1 MKKTSKIAL
10 STIILT
16 IILSIFIC
24 NNIKVYAA
32 DKLSINAKSA
42 LIVERNTGKVIY
54 EKDSNTQNYPA
65 SVTKIL
71 TAIIVIENCKLTDK
85 VTVSKEAISQVPSEY
100 IVVPLVPGEE
110 ITVEDLLYALMLKS
124 ANDAAY
130 ALAEHV
136 GGSVEGFAD
145 IMNKKANEI
154 GCKNSHFVN
163 PNGIHNNDHYT
174 SAYDL
179 YLISNYAMKN
189 ETFAKIVST
198 YQYTLH
204 STNKH
209 PSSNSV
215 MTNTN
220 QFINP
225 GSGFYNK
232 IVKGIKTGT
241 TNQAGNCLITDS
253 EKDGLEFITVVL
265 GADTSN
271 SKFSETKKMID
282 YSFNN
287 YELAKVQEK
296 GNVITSVQID
306 KATEETKDLKL
317 AIDDDVIAMKNVEIK
332 LDEIQPEINISSEL
346 VAPIKAGQEIGT
358 VKYSI
363 DGLEYSAKLVAV
375 NDVVKRT
382 YYKEIGIA
390 ISVALVLIVF
400 IGMILKKS
408 KKYKKRKRR
417 KELKV

>member
-1 MKKTSKIAL
+1 MKRISKFF
-10 STIILT
+10 ILT
-16 IILSIFIC
+16 LIINILIF
-24 NNIKVYAA
+24 NTLAVYATEQ
-32 DKLSINAKSA
+32 LSINAKSA
-42 LIVERNTGKVIY
+42 LIVEKKTGKVIY

-85 VTVSKEAISQVPSEY
+85 VTVSKEAISQVPTEY
-100 IVVPLVPGEE
+100 IVAPLVAGEE

-163 PNGIHNNDHYT
+163 PNGIHNKDHYT
-174 SAYDL
+174 TAYDL

-189 ETFAKIVST
+189 ETFTKIVST
-198 YQYTLH
+198 YQYTLKA
-204 STNKH
+204 TNKH
-209 PSSNSV
+209 PSSNRV

-225 GSGFYNK
+225 SSSFYNK

-241 TNQAGNCLITDS
+241 TGPAGNCLVTDS
-253 EKDGLEFITVVL
+253 AKDGLEFITVIL

-271 SKFSETKKMID
+271 SKFTETKKMID

-287 YELAKVQEK
+287 YEIAKIQEK

-306 KATEETKDLKL
+306 KATEETKMLKL
-317 AIDDDVIAMKNVEIK
+317 AINDDIIAMKNKEIK
-332 LDEIQPEINISSEL
+332 MDEIEPEINISSEL

-358 VKYSI
+358 VKYSV
-363 DGLEYSAKLVAV
+363 DGLEYSAKLIAV
-375 NDVVKRT
+375 NDVVKKT

-390 ISVALVLIVF
+390 IGIGFVLI
-400 IGMILKKS
+400 IILWMILKKS
-408 KKYKKRKRR
+408 KKSKRRKRR
-417 KELKV
+417 K